1 MTRDD
6 RFYAFIVDHTS
17 RSRNRIRKIS
27 IHKRWLKV
35 SACLGLIL
43 CCAALYGFYGLA
55 QRVVHAR
62 IERENNRLRQENEKQ
77 RQQLNQLENRVEAIE
92 DASRR
97 LKEMSGV
104 TEQDEN
110 SENMRGAG
118 GPLLL
123 MDAETIAAVE
133 YRAAFLEKELQSYES
148 VLRERERVPSIWP
161 VEGRITDAFGVRG
174 NPFGGGS
181 SEFHSGQDIAAPWG
195 TGVVAAA
202 TGTVAFAGTQSGYG
216 QIVIVDHGNGMST
229 RYGHLSR
236 IEVELGQQV
245 MRGTQLGSVGSTGRS
260 TGPHLHY
267 EVRINEAAVSPRR
280 YLPDESDFSSKNA
293 Q

>member
-35 SACLGLIL
+35 SAVAGLML
-43 CCAALYGFYGLA
+43 LCAALYGIYGLA

-62 IERENNRLRQENEKQ
+62 IERENNRLREENQKQ
-77 RQQLNQLENRVEAIE
+77 REQLNKLENRVEAIE
-92 DASRR
+92 DAASR

-104 TEQDEN
+104 TAQDEHG
-110 SENMRGAG
+110 EPLRGAG

-133 YRAAFLEKELQSYES
+133 YRASFLERELQTYES

-161 VEGRITDAFGVRG
+161 VEGRITDGFGVRG

-181 SEFHSGQDIAAPWG
+181 SEFHSGQDIAAAWG
-195 TGVVAAA
+195 TPVVAAG
-202 TGTVAFAGTQSGYG
+202 TGTVAVAGTQNGYG
-216 QIVIVDHGNGMST
+216 QIVIVDHGNGLST

-236 IEVELGQQV
+236 IEVEIGQQV
-245 MRGTQLGSVGSTGRS
+245 TRGDRLGAVGSTGRS

-280 YLPDESDFSSKNA
+280 YLPAESTFPVENTP
-293 Q
+293 